1 MNPDHTLSD
10 IAPLAAAL
18 APAAAPAV
26 PSPSTPSLVLYGAGA
41 AGGYVLRHL
50 RRQGISPLAIVDSN
64 PTKWNQTFPS
74 STLRDGISGV
84 PILSPQSALASFP
97 DAEWVA
103 CAISRPAAT
112 EIRVQLKALGVRTRS
127 LWQCLPVQHGLPPE
141 NVIREITLLL
151 KDDRDG
157 LSEWWSQLKFRS
169 RPDYDRQR
177 APTDAGEI
185 YFPDWIARR
194 EDEHY
199 VDCGAAD
206 GDTVAAFKRRWEKF
220 SQITAFEPDGDNM
233 QKLLEATWEDGRIL
247 RFDKAISDH
256 LHKESFT
263 PNSDYSSH
271 LGGDTRHRVQ
281 CWTLDQLYATST
293 HPPTYIKFDIE
304 GSELEALWG
313 ARRIL
318 LDHRPVLAVC
328 AYHQSEHLWQIP
340 LLLHALQPA
349 YKLAFRRY
357 AEGAFELV
365 WYAVPP
371 DRWKQ

>member
-1 MNPDHTLSD
+1 MNPDHAVED
-10 IAPLAAAL
+10 IAPLIA
-18 APAAAPAV
+18 
-26 PSPSTPSLVLYGAGA
+26 SLSKPQIILLGAGA
-41 AGGYVLRHL
+41 AGGYALRHL
-50 RRQGISPLAIVDSN
+50 RSKGIEPLAVVDNS
-64 PTKWNQTFPS
+64 PSKWGLS
-74 STLRDGISGV
+74 IKGSTCADGIEGIQIMD
-84 PILSPQSALASFP
+84 PKSAHDKFP

-112 EIRVQLKALGVRTRS
+112 EIRAQLNAMGVRTRP
-127 LWQCLPVQHGLPPE
+127 LWQCMPVQHGLPPD
-141 NVIREITLLL
+141 NVIREIALLL

-157 LSEWWSQLKFRS
+157 LSEWWSQFKFRS
-169 RPDYDRQR
+169 QPDYDRQR

-194 EDEHY
+194 EDE
-199 VDCGAAD
+199 VFWDLGGAD
-206 GDTVAAFKRRWEKF
+206 GDTVREFRKRWKNYAR
-220 SQITAFEPDGDNM
+220 IVAFEPDPINYR
-233 QKLLEATWEDGRIL
+233 KLASSCLDDL
-247 RFDKAISDH
+247 RNETINAAVSDH
-256 LHKESFT
+256 TGTAQFAALG
-263 PNSDYSSH
+263 DYSSH
-271 LGGDTRHRVQ
+271 LGAGSEEVR
-281 CWTLDQLYATST
+281 CYALDDLELDP
-293 HPPTYIKFDIE
+293 PPTYIKFDIE

-328 AYHQSEHLWQIP
+328 AYHQSDHLWQIP

-371 DRWKQ
+371 ERVK